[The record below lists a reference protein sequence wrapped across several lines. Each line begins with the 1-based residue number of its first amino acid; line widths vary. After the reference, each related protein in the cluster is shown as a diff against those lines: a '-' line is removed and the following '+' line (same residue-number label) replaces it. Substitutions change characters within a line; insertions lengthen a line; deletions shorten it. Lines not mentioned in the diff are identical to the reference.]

1 MKHLKN
7 SLVVFASVLVVT
19 GVVTSFIPSLT
30 KGQKTSDAPKSA
42 FNIVTND
49 GVLIAPDPQGPS
61 YAITSFT
68 VTNGASTPAR
78 TQLTALFGTPDC
90 GVAQSFSSGPH
101 IRVLPGETVQLVF
114 PQPWIFSAKP
124 GLNSCLRVDVPGPP
138 IEFSIVGYKF

>member
-1 MKHLKN
+1 MKHLRN
-7 SLVVFASVLVVT
+7 SLVLFAVVLAITAVVT
-19 GVVTSFIPSLT
+19 VFIPSLT
-30 KGQKTSDAPKSA
+30 KGQKTSDVPKSA

-49 GVLIAPDPQGPS
+49 GVLIAPDPEGPS

-78 TQLTALFGTPDC
+78 TQLSALFGTVDC
-90 GVAQSFSSGPH
+90 GASQSFSGGPQV
-101 IRVLPGETVQLVF
+101 RVLPGETVHLVF
-114 PQPWIFSAKP
+114 PQPWVFSAKP